1 MAQGDV
7 TDDDPALGQVDTGG
21 ASAPT
26 GAGPG
31 GPPGGPPQPG
41 GFLAAMAR
49 HQLGPQ
55 ISAPGAGNQA
65 DSMIKI
71 QQAIGL
77 LTTAMQGLPPGQKLH
92 TDVNRA
98 IGALSR
104 HLGGGMSAPGTG
116 GAQITAWRDQMR
128 DAVRNMMLHRIMSAQ
143 KGPQAG
149 GDQQPA
155 GGGLPGG
162 APMPSTP
169 LPGA

>member
-7 TDDDPALGQVDTGG
+7 TDDDPSLGQVPSG
-21 ASAPT
+21 PPP
-26 GAGPG
+26 GAGG
-31 GPPGGPPQPG
+31 GQPPGGPPQPG
-41 GFLAAMAR
+41 GFLSAMAR
-49 HQLGPQ
+49 NQMGPQ
-55 ISAPGAGNQA
+55 VSAPGAGNQA

-104 HLGGGMSAPGTG
+104 HLGATSGPGAG
-116 GAQITAWRDQMR
+116 VGAQITSMRDQIR
-128 DAVRNMMLHRIMSAQ
+128 EAARAAVLHRIMSMNKQ
-143 KGPQAG
+143 QPGQ
-149 GDQQPA
+149 DQQPA
-155 GGGLPGG
+155 GPGLPGG

-169 LPGA
+169 LPGS

>member
-7 TDDDPALGQVDTGG
+7 TDDDPSLGQVPSG
-21 ASAPT
+21 PPP
-26 GAGPG
+26 GAGG
-31 GPPGGPPQPG
+31 GQPPGGPPQPG
-41 GFLAAMAR
+41 GFLSAMAR
-49 HQLGPQ
+49 NQMGPQ
-55 ISAPGAGNQA
+55 VSAPGAGNQA

-104 HLGGGMSAPGTG
+104 HLGGGMAPGG
-116 GAQITAWRDQMR
+116 AGAQVTAWRDQLR
-128 DAVRNMMLHRIMSAQ
+128 DTIRNMMLHRIMSQQ
-143 KGPQAG
+143 KPQAG

-155 GGGLPGG
+155 GPGLPGG
-162 APMPSTP
+162 PPMPSTP
-169 LPGA
+169 LPGS